1 MAKLELH
8 PDFKDFLKLLNLH
21 QVKYLLVGG
30 YAVGYYGYP
39 RATADMDI
47 WIEISESN
55 AEKIK
60 NAFLDFQMSPEAIS
74 KELFLKKDTII
85 RMGIPPVRL
94 EVITDASGVNF
105 SDCYSRKQRIE
116 VEGIPVNFISLQDLK
131 INKKAVGRHKDLE
144 DLEHLPR

>member
-1 MAKLELH
+1 MAKFELH
-8 PDFKDFLKLLNLH
+8 PDFKDFLKLLNSH

-39 RATADMDI
+39 RATGDMDV

-55 AEKIK
+55 AEKLE
-60 NAFLDFQMSPEAIS
+60 NVFRDFQMSQEAIS
-74 KELFLKKDTII
+74 KDLFLKKETII

-105 SDCYSRKQRIE
+105 SDCYSRKQVIE
-116 VEGIPVNFISLQDLK
+116 VDGIPINFISLQDLK
-131 INKKAVGRHKDLE
+131 TNKKAVGRYKDLE
-144 DLEHLPR
+144 DLEHLP